1 MIMGF
6 LWVNNK
12 TDFEAV
18 LSAGLVDSD
27 TIAFIK
33 DSREIWTH
41 GMYFAG
47 GDALTKDEVSQM
59 IDDSITQVL
68 NQET

>member
-1 MIMGF
+1 MGF

-12 TDFEAV
+12 EDFETV
-18 LSAGLVDSD
+18 LNAGLVGPE

-33 DSREIWTH
+33 DSGEIWTH
-41 GMYFAG
+41 GMYFGG
-47 GDALTKDEVSQM
+47 GDALTKEEVSQM